1 MLEFSYTEDQK
12 ILEDTVKKFAKN
24 EIIPVCLEFEND
36 LEGKLADEIIEKAAK
51 IGILGTVVPKE
62 YGGTGGRGIEAN
74 IVLENLSYG
83 DVGIGCAIGANWWAQ
98 TALLMRGSQGL
109 RDEWFP
115 KFASTEKA
123 HLCCMAATEPSG
135 GTDVEDPEMGFK
147 TVQTIAKIQGDEIV
161 LNGRKMWPSNF
172 DIASLYVV
180 VCTTD
185 PKLGEAGSLLVAVPA
200 GTPGLSFG
208 KNELK
213 MGHHADRNGEIIF
226 DNVRV
231 PKDNM
236 LSKLGE
242 GVKVLDRTLIYN
254 RVGPASMALGAAQRA
269 FDLALEFTKTRMVGG
284 IPLYQHE
291 LASAM
296 LFDMETKLHAA
307 RLLWQRAA
315 WVNMTT
321 KGNIHYSHMAKVFA
335 TDAAMEVA
343 SDAVEL
349 MGSYGYAKEYG
360 VEKIMRDVKI
370 IQIYIGSNELIRSH
384 AWRYL

>member
-1 MLEFSYTEDQK
+1 MLEFSYTEEQK

-36 LEGKLADEIIEKAAK
+36 LEGKLADEIFEKAAK

-62 YGGTGGRGIEAN
+62 YGGAGGRGIEAN

-147 TVQTIAKIQGDEIV
+147 TVQTTAKIRGDEIV

-185 PKLGEAGSLLVAVPA
+185 PKLGEAGSLLLAVPA

-242 GVKVLDRTLIYN
+242 GVKILDRTLIYN

-335 TDAAMEVA
+335 TDAAIEVA

-349 MGSYGYAKEYG
+349 MGSYGYSKEYG

-384 AWRYL
+384 GWRYL

>member
-1 MLEFSYTEDQK
+1 MLEFSYTEEQE

-36 LEGKLADEIIEKAAK
+36 LDGELADEIFKKAAK
-51 IGILGTVVPKE
+51 VGILGTVVPKE
-62 YGGTGGRGIEAN
+62 YGGAGGRGIEAN

-98 TALLMRGSQGL
+98 TAILMRGSQGL

-115 KFASTEKA
+115 KFASTEEA

-135 GTDVEDPEMGFK
+135 GTDIEDPAMGFE
-147 TVQTIAKIQGDEIV
+147 TVQTIAKIEGDEIV

-200 GTPGLSFG
+200 GTSGLSFG
-208 KNELK
+208 KNEFK

-242 GVKVLDRTLIYN
+242 GVKILDKTLIYN

-269 FDLALEFTKTRMVGG
+269 FDLALNFTKTRIVGG

-335 TDAAMEVA
+335 TDAAMEVS

-384 AWRYL
+384 AWHYL

>member
-1 MLEFSYTEDQK
+1 MDFSYTEEQK
-12 ILEDTVKKFAKN
+12 MLEDMVKKFAKN
-24 EIIPVCLEFEND
+24 EIIPVCLNFEAD
-36 LEGKLADEIIEKAAK
+36 LEGKLAHEVLKKAAK
-51 IGILGTVVPKE
+51 VGILGTVVPKE
-62 YGGTGGRGIEAN
+62 YGGAGGRGTEAN
-74 IVLENLSYG
+74 IVLENISYG
-83 DVGIGCAIGANWWAQ
+83 DVGLGCAIGASWWAH
-98 TALLMRGSQGL
+98 TALLMRASQKL

-115 KFASTEKA
+115 KFASTEEV
-123 HLCCMAATEPSG
+123 HLACMAATEPNG
-135 GTDVEDPEMGFK
+135 GTDVEDPQMGFK
-147 TVQTIAKIQGDEIV
+147 TIQTIAKVEGDEVV

-172 DIASLYVV
+172 DIASVYVV

-185 PKLGEAGSLLVAVPA
+185 PKIGEEGSLLLAVPA

-213 MGHHADRNGEIIF
+213 MGHHADRNGEILF
-226 DNVRV
+226 DHVRV

-236 LSKLGE
+236 LGKVGE
-242 GVKVLDRTLIYN
+242 GVKLLERTLIYN
-254 RVGPASMALGAAQRA
+254 RVGPASMAIGAAQRA

-315 WVNMTT
+315 WVNSTT
-321 KGNIHYSHMAKVFA
+321 KGNAHYAHMAKVFA
-335 TDAAMEVA
+335 TDAAMDIA
-343 SDAVEL
+343 SNAVEL
-349 MGSYGYAKEYG
+349 MGSYGYAKEFG

-370 IQIYIGSNELIRSH
+370 IQIYIGSNELIRAH
-384 AWRYL
+384 AWRYM

>member
-1 MLEFSYTEDQK
+1 MLEFSYTEEQE

-36 LEGKLADEIIEKAAK
+36 LDGELADEIFKKAAK
-51 IGILGTVVPKE
+51 VGILGTVVPKE
-62 YGGTGGRGIEAN
+62 YGGAGGRGIEAN

-98 TALLMRGSQGL
+98 TAILMRGSQGL

-115 KFASTEKA
+115 KFASTEEA

-135 GTDVEDPEMGFK
+135 GTDIEDPAMGFE
-147 TVQTIAKIQGDEIV
+147 TVQTIAKIEGDEIV

-242 GVKVLDRTLIYN
+242 GVKILDKTLIYN
-254 RVGPASMALGAAQRA
+254 RVGPASMAIGAAQRA
-269 FDLALEFTKTRMVGG
+269 FDLALNFTKTRIVGG

-335 TDAAMEVA
+335 TDAAMEVS

-384 AWRYL
+384 AWHYL

>member
-1 MLEFSYTEDQK
+1 MDFSYTEEQK
-12 ILEDTVKKFAKN
+12 MLEDMVKKFAKN
-24 EIIPVCLEFEND
+24 EILSVCLKFEED
-36 LEGKLADEIIEKAAK
+36 LEGKLAHEVLKKAAK
-51 IGILGTVVPKE
+51 LGILGTVVPKE
-62 YGGTGGRGIEAN
+62 YGGAGGHGIEAN
-74 IVLENLSYG
+74 IVLENISYG
-83 DVGIGCAIGANWWAQ
+83 DVGLGCAIGANWWAQ
-98 TALLMRGSQGL
+98 TAILMRGSKRL

-115 KFASTEKA
+115 KFASTKEV

-135 GTDVEDPEMGFK
+135 GTDVEDPAMGFK
-147 TVQTIAKIQGDEIV
+147 TVQTIAKVEGDEIV
-161 LNGRKMWPSNF
+161 LNGRKAWPSNF

-185 PKLGEAGSLLVAVPA
+185 PKLGEGGSVLVAVPT
-200 GTPGLSFG
+200 GTRGLSFG

-213 MGHHADRNGEIIF
+213 MGHHGDRNGEIIF
-226 DNVRV
+226 ENVRI

-236 LSKLGE
+236 LGNVGE
-242 GVKVLDRTLIYN
+242 GVKLLGRTLIYN

-269 FDLALEFTKTRMVGG
+269 FDLSLEFTKTRMVGG

-296 LFDMETKLHAA
+296 LFDMETKLHAS

-315 WVNMTT
+315 WINTTT

-335 TDAAMEVA
+335 TQSAMEVS

-370 IQIYIGSNELIRSH
+370 IQIYIGSNEMIRGH
-384 AWRYL
+384 AWRYM

>member
-1 MLEFSYTEDQK
+1 MDFSYTEEQK
-12 ILEDTVKKFAKN
+12 ILEDTVKKFTKN
-24 EIIPVCLEFEND
+24 EIIPVCLDFEND
-36 LEGKLADEIIEKAAK
+36 MEGKLSDEIFKKAAK
-51 IGILGTVVPKE
+51 AGILGTVVPEE
-62 YGGTGGRGIEAN
+62 YGGGGGRGIEAN
-74 IVLENLSYG
+74 LVLENLAYG
-83 DVGIGCAIGANWWAQ
+83 DVGIGCAIGASWWAQ
-98 TALLMRGSQGL
+98 TALLMRASQ
-109 RDEWFP
+109 RIRHEWFP
-115 KFASTEKA
+115 KLASTEEA
-123 HLCCMAATEPSG
+123 HLVCMAVTEPNG
-135 GTDVEDPEMGFK
+135 GTDVEDPQMGFS
-147 TVQTIAKIQGDEIV
+147 TVQTIAKVGGDEVI

-180 VCTTD
+180 ACNTD
-185 PKLGEAGSLLVAVPA
+185 PKKGEEGSLLMVVPA

-213 MGHHADRNGEIIF
+213 MGHHADRNGEITF

-231 PKDNM
+231 PKDSM
-236 LSKLGE
+236 LGKVGE
-242 GVKVLDRTLIYN
+242 GVKLLERTLIYN
-254 RVGPASMALGAAQRA
+254 RVGPASMAIGAAQRA
-269 FDLALEFTKTRMVGG
+269 FDLALDFTKTRMVGG

-296 LFDMETKLHAA
+296 LFDMETKLNAA

-335 TDAAMEVA
+335 TDAAMEVS

>member
-1 MLEFSYTEDQK
+1 MDFSYTEEQK
-12 ILEDTVKKFAKN
+12 ILEDTVKKFTKN
-24 EIIPVCLEFEND
+24 EIIPVCLDFEND
-36 LEGKLADEIIEKAAK
+36 VEGELADVIFKKAAK
-51 IGILGTVVPKE
+51 AGILGTVVPKE
-62 YGGTGGRGIEAN
+62 YGGGSGRGIEAN

-83 DVGIGCAIGANWWAQ
+83 DVGIGCAIGASWWAQ
-98 TALLMRGSQGL
+98 TAILMRASQGI

-115 KFASTEKA
+115 KLASTEEA

-135 GTDVEDPEMGFK
+135 GTDVEDPAMGFK
-147 TVQTIAKIQGDEIV
+147 TVQTIARIEGDDIV

-185 PKLGEAGSLLVAVPA
+185 PKLGEEGSLMVVVPT

-226 DNVRV
+226 ENVRV

-236 LSKLGE
+236 LGKVGE
-242 GVKVLDRTLIYN
+242 GAKLLDRTLIYN

-269 FDLALEFTKTRMVGG
+269 FDLALDFTKTRIVGG

-307 RLLWQRAA
+307 RLLWERAA

-321 KGNIHYSHMAKVFA
+321 KGNIHYAHMAKVFA
-335 TDAAMEVA
+335 TDAAMAVS

-349 MGSYGYAKEYG
+349 MGSYGYSKEYG

>member
-1 MLEFSYTEDQK
+1 MLEFSYTEEQK
-12 ILEDTVKKFAKN
+12 ILENTVKKFTKE
-24 EIIPVCLEFEND
+24 EILPVCLEFEND
-36 LEGKLADEIIEKAAK
+36 LEGKLSDEIFEKAAK
-51 IGILGTVVPKE
+51 IGILGLVVPKE
-62 YGGTGGRGIEAN
+62 YGGSGGRGIEAN

-83 DVGIGCAIGANWWAQ
+83 DVGIGCAIGASWWAQ
-98 TALLMRGSQGL
+98 TAILMKGSQGL
-109 RDEWFP
+109 RNEWFP
-115 KFASTEKA
+115 KFASREKA
-123 HLCCMAATEPSG
+123 HLVCMALTEPSG
-135 GTDVEDPEMGFK
+135 GTDVEDAAMGFK
-147 TVQTIAKIQGDEIV
+147 TVETIAKIEGDEIV

-172 DIASLYVV
+172 DIASMYVV
-180 VCTTD
+180 ACTTD
-185 PKLGEAGSLLVAVPA
+185 AKSGEEGSLLVAVPA

-236 LSKLGE
+236 LGKMGE
-242 GVKVLDRTLIYN
+242 GVKILARTLIYN

-269 FDLALEFTKTRMVGG
+269 FDLALDFTKTRILGG

-296 LFDMETKLHAA
+296 LFDMETKLHAS
-307 RLLWQRAA
+307 RLLWQKAA

-370 IQIYIGSNELIRSH
+370 IQIYIGSNEMIRAH
-384 AWRYL
+384 AWRCL

>member
-1 MLEFSYTEDQK
+1 MLDFSYTEEQK
-12 ILEDTVKKFAKN
+12 ILEDTVKKFTKN

-36 LEGKLADEIIEKAAK
+36 LEGKLSEKIFEKAAK
-51 IGILGTVVPKE
+51 VGILGTVVPQE
-62 YGGTGGRGIEAN
+62 YGGAGGRGIEAN
-74 IVLENLSYG
+74 IVLENLAYG
-83 DVGIGCAIGANWWAQ
+83 DVGIGCAIGASWWAQ
-98 TALLMRGSQGL
+98 TALLMRASQKIH
-109 RDEWFP
+109 DEWFP
-115 KFASTEKA
+115 KFASREEA

-147 TVQTIAKIQGDEIV
+147 TVRTIAKIEGDEIV

-200 GTPGLSFG
+200 GIPGLSFG

-236 LSKLGE
+236 LGKAGE
-242 GVKVLDRTLIYN
+242 GVKILDRTLIYN
-254 RVGPASMALGAAQRA
+254 RVGPSSMALGAAQRA
-269 FDLALEFTKTRMVGG
+269 FDLALDFTKSRIVGG

-343 SDAVEL
+343 LNAVEL

-370 IQIYIGSNELIRSH
+370 IQIYIGSNELIRSR

>member
-1 MLEFSYTEDQK
+1 MLEFSYNEEQR
-12 ILEDTVKKFAKN
+12 ILENTVKKFTKE
-24 EIIPVCLEFEND
+24 EILPVCLEFEND
-36 LEGKLADEIIEKAAK
+36 SEGKLSDEIFEKAAK
-51 IGILGTVVPKE
+51 VGILGLVVPKE
-62 YGGTGGRGIEAN
+62 YGGSGGRGIEAN

-83 DVGIGCAIGANWWAQ
+83 DVGIGCAIGASWWAQ
-98 TALLMRGSQGL
+98 TAILMRGSQGL

-115 KFASTEKA
+115 KFASKDEA
-123 HLCCMAATEPSG
+123 YLVCMALTEPSG
-135 GTDVEDPEMGFK
+135 GTDVEDAAMGFK
-147 TVQTIAKIQGDEIV
+147 TVETIAKIEGDEII

-180 VCTTD
+180 ACTTG
-185 PKLGEAGSLLVAVPA
+185 PKSGEEGSLLMAVPA

-236 LSKLGE
+236 LSKMGE
-242 GVKVLDRTLIYN
+242 GVKILARTLIYN

-269 FDLALEFTKTRMVGG
+269 FDLALDFTKTRMVGG

-296 LFDMETKLHAA
+296 LFDMETKLHAS

-370 IQIYIGSNELIRSH
+370 IQIYIGSNEMIRAH
-384 AWRYL
+384 AWRYF

>member
-1 MLEFSYTEDQK
+1 MEFSYTEEQK
-12 ILEDTVKKFAKN
+12 ILEGTVKKFTKN
-24 EIIPVCLEFEND
+24 EIIPVCLDFEND
-36 LEGKLADEIIEKAAK
+36 MEGKLSDEIFTKAAK
-51 IGILGTVVPKE
+51 AGILGTVVPKE
-62 YGGTGGRGIEAN
+62 YGGGGGRGLEAN

-83 DVGIGCAIGANWWAQ
+83 DVGIGCAIGASWWAQ
-98 TALLMRGSQGL
+98 TALLMRASQRI

-115 KFASTEKA
+115 KLASTEEA
-123 HLCCMAATEPSG
+123 HLCCMAATEPDG
-135 GTDVEDPEMGFK
+135 GTDVEDPQMGFG
-147 TVQTIAKIQGDEIV
+147 TVKTIAKVEGDEVV

-185 PKLGEAGSLLVAVPA
+185 PKLGEEGSLLLAVPA

-236 LSKLGE
+236 LGKVGE
-242 GVKVLDRTLIYN
+242 GVKLLDRTLIYN

-269 FDLALEFTKTRMVGG
+269 FDLALDFTKTRMVGG

-296 LFDMETKLHAA
+296 LFDMETKLHAS
-307 RLLWQRAA
+307 RLLWQRSA

-335 TDAAMEVA
+335 TDAAMDIA
-343 SDAVEL
+343 SNAVEL

-384 AWRYL
+384 AWRYM

>member
-1 MLEFSYTEDQK
+1 MLEFSYTEEQR
-12 ILEDTVKKFAKN
+12 ILENTVKKFTKE
-24 EIIPVCLEFEND
+24 EILPVCLEFEND
-36 LEGKLADEIIEKAAK
+36 SEGKLSDEIFEKAAK
-51 IGILGTVVPKE
+51 VGILGLVVPKE
-62 YGGTGGRGIEAN
+62 YGGSGGRGIEAN

-83 DVGIGCAIGANWWAQ
+83 DVGIGCAIGASWWAQ
-98 TALLMRGSQGL
+98 TAILMRGSQGL

-115 KFASTEKA
+115 KFASRDEA
-123 HLCCMAATEPSG
+123 HLVCMALTEPSG
-135 GTDVEDPEMGFK
+135 GTDVEDAAMGFK
-147 TVQTIAKIQGDEIV
+147 TVETIAKIEGDEIV

-180 VCTTD
+180 ACTTD
-185 PKLGEAGSLLVAVPA
+185 PKLGQEGSLLVAVPA

-236 LSKLGE
+236 LSKMGE
-242 GVKVLDRTLIYN
+242 GVKMLARTLIYN

-269 FDLALEFTKTRMVGG
+269 FDLALDFTKTRMVGG

-296 LFDMETKLHAA
+296 LFDMETKLHAS

-370 IQIYIGSNELIRSH
+370 IQIYIGSNEMIRAH
-384 AWRYL
+384 AWQYL

>member
-1 MLEFSYTEDQK
+1 MDFSYTEEQK
-12 ILEDTVKKFAKN
+12 MLENMVKKFAQN
-24 EIIPVCLEFEND
+24 EILPVCLKFEED
-36 LEGKLADEIIEKAAK
+36 LEGKLAHEVLKKAAK

-62 YGGTGGRGIEAN
+62 YGGAGGRGTEAN
-74 IVLENLSYG
+74 IVLENISYG

-98 TALLMRGSQGL
+98 TAILMRGSKHL

-115 KFASTEKA
+115 KFASTKEV

-135 GTDVEDPEMGFK
+135 GTDVEDPEMGFR
-147 TVQTIAKIQGDEIV
+147 TVQTIAKVEGDEIV
-161 LNGRKMWPSNF
+161 LNGRKAWPSNF

-185 PKLGEAGSLLVAVPA
+185 PEVGEEGSLLLAVPA

-213 MGHHADRNGEIIF
+213 MGHHTDRNGEIIF

-236 LSKLGE
+236 LGKVGE
-242 GVKVLDRTLIYN
+242 GVKLLARTLIYN
-254 RVGPASMALGAAQRA
+254 RVGPASMAIGAAQRA
-269 FDLALEFTKTRMVGG
+269 FDLVLEFTKARMVGG

-315 WVNMTT
+315 WVNTTT
-321 KGNIHYSHMAKVFA
+321 KGNTHYAHMAKVFA
-335 TDAAMEVA
+335 TDAAMDIA
-343 SDAVEL
+343 SNAVEL

-370 IQIYIGSNELIRSH
+370 IQIYIGSNELIRAH
-384 AWRYL
+384 AWRSM

>member
-1 MLEFSYTEDQK
+1 MLEFSYTEEQK
-12 ILEDTVKKFAKN
+12 ILENTVKKFTKE
-24 EIIPVCLEFEND
+24 EILPVCLDFEND
-36 LEGKLADEIIEKAAK
+36 LEGKLSDEIFEKAAK
-51 IGILGTVVPKE
+51 IGILGLVVPKE
-62 YGGTGGRGIEAN
+62 YGGSGGRGIEAN

-83 DVGIGCAIGANWWAQ
+83 DVGIGCAIGASWWAQ
-98 TALLMRGSQGL
+98 TAILMTGSQGL

-115 KFASTEKA
+115 KFASKEKA
-123 HLCCMAATEPSG
+123 HLVCMALTEPSG
-135 GTDVEDPEMGFK
+135 GTDVEDAAMGFK
-147 TVQTIAKIQGDEIV
+147 TVETIAKLEGDEVV

-180 VCTTD
+180 ACTTD
-185 PKLGEAGSLLVAVPA
+185 PKSGEEGSLLVAVPA
-200 GTPGLSFG
+200 GIPGLSTG

-226 DNVRV
+226 DNVRI

-236 LSKLGE
+236 LGKVGE
-242 GVKVLDRTLIYN
+242 GVGILARTLIYN

-269 FDLALEFTKTRMVGG
+269 FDLAVDFTKTRMVGG

-296 LFDMETKLHAA
+296 LFDMETKLHAS

-315 WVNMTT
+315 WVNMIT

-335 TDAAMEVA
+335 TDAATEVA

-370 IQIYIGSNELIRSH
+370 IQIYIGSNEMIRAH

>member
-1 MLEFSYTEDQK
+1 MLEFSYTEEQR

-24 EIIPVCLEFEND
+24 EIIPVCLDFEND
-36 LEGKLADEIIEKAAK
+36 LEGKLSEEIFEKAAK

-83 DVGIGCAIGANWWAQ
+83 DVGIGCAIGASWWGQ
-98 TALLMRGSQGL
+98 TAILMRASQGL
-109 RDEWFP
+109 KDEWFP
-115 KFASTEKA
+115 KFASREEA
-123 HLCCMAATEPSG
+123 HLVCMALTEPSG

-147 TVQTIAKIQGDEIV
+147 TVQTIARIEGDEVV

-172 DIASLYVV
+172 DNASIYVV
-180 VCTTD
+180 GCTTD
-185 PKLGEAGSLLVAVPA
+185 PKLGEEGSLLVVVPA
-200 GTPGLSFG
+200 GTPGISTG

-236 LSKLGE
+236 LGKVGE
-242 GVKVLDRTLIYN
+242 GVKILGRTLIYN
-254 RVGPASMALGAAQRA
+254 RVGPSSMALGAAQRA
-269 FDLALEFTKTRMVGG
+269 YDLALDFTKTRITGG

-296 LFDMETKLHAA
+296 LFDMEISLHAS

-321 KGNIHYSHMAKVFA
+321 KGNIHYAHMAKVFA
-335 TDAAMEVA
+335 TQSAMEVA

-370 IQIYIGSNELIRSH
+370 IQIYIRSNEMIRAH